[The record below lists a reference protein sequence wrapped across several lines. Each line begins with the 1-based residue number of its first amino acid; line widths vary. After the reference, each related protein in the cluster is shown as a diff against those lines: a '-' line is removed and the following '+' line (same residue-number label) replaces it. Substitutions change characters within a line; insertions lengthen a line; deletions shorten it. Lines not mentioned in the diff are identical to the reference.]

1 MNNLRE
7 AAQQALA
14 AMEKATRFM
23 SDSDYK
29 RLNETIEVLR
39 VALAAPVQEPVAWLD
54 EEINCAYTPEELD
67 GGTADG
73 LVPLYTAPPRR
84 EWRGLT
90 DERIVEFGVECGVI
104 TEGFCS
110 EAHLEF
116 ARAVEQAHGIVSE

>member
-54 EEINCAYTPEELD
+54 EEINCAYTPAELD

-73 LVPLYTAPPRR
+73 LVPLYTAPHQRKPLIAVDLRALYDQHAAYQ
-84 EWRGLT
+84 E
-90 DERIVEFGVECGVI
+90 
-104 TEGFCS
+104 EGPETS
-110 EAHLEF
+110 GWWDF
-116 ARAVEQAHGIVSE
+116 ARAIEQAHGIVSE